1 MQGVTL
7 VGVAL
12 LKARLHWRI
21 SAWMSFGD
29 PTDIRR
35 GNIMTKRKISL
46 VPGDHPDMRADHWRI
61 SASVNEPLLLT
72 GQFSWAVRNARVL
85 ARITSFVSYI
95 FRPLFA
101 MSQGCSNAQLVC
113 LLAAVQSHHVYQM
126 PRISFSSSV
135 CYKFYM
141 RLMHSRQSIFLPYK
155 KSKKKKKNFLK
166 KINFSKKSK
175 F

>member
-1 MQGVTL
+1 MQGETL

-61 SASVNEPLLLT
+61 SASVNEPLILT
-72 GQFSWAVRNARVL
+72 GQFSWAGPAVRNARVQAL
-85 ARITSFVSYI
+85 
-95 FRPLFA
+95 
-101 MSQGCSNAQLVC
+101 
-113 LLAAVQSHHVYQM
+113 
-126 PRISFSSSV
+126 SV
-135 CYKFYM
+135 T
-141 RLMHSRQSIFLPYK
+141 FLDRY
-155 KSKKKKKNFLK
+155 LQ
-166 KINFSKKSK
+166 
-175 F
+175 